1 LFGPHPFD
9 NHPGQL
15 LANISWVQAKYC
27 GLSYVWLLDK
37 PFEQSADHGYL
48 SRTRAVR
55 DIG

>member
-1 LFGPHPFD
+1 MFGPHPFD

-37 PFEQSADHGYL
+37 PFE
-48 SRTRAVR
+48 
-55 DIG
+55 